1 MSLED
6 QLRELLDKLD
16 LTCSMKS
23 SGSRSK
29 RAKLLKKEIALVRT
43 KLSQQQSQPPPA
55 ESGTG
60 GFEEEGAPRGQEPG
74 EEGKKRCLPASSQA
88 QGHLWPR
95 PQRHEACGAVQSCC
109 RPSAGQLKIVLPS
122 WVLES
127 RPESMASV
135 SRSIPR
141 GGRGGRRA

>member
-1 MSLED
+1 MGLED

-29 RAKLLKKEIALVRT
+29 RAKLLKKEIALIRN

-60 GFEEEGAPRGQEPG
+60 GFEEEGAPLGQEPG
-74 EEGKKRCLPASSQA
+74 EEGKQRGLPSVF
-88 QGHLWPR
+88 PR
-95 PQRHEACGAVQSCC
+95 PRAPAPPRSLGAGSRESCGGAVL
-109 RPSAGQLKIVLPS
+109 RPREGPV
-122 WVLES
+122 
-127 RPESMASV
+127 
-135 SRSIPR
+135 
-141 GGRGGRRA
+141 RAE